1 MLKHIIILFLILTAT
16 AKTYAKE
23 EIVIGLIPEENIF
36 RQMDRYRPLGDYLG
50 KKLGIKVRFTILSR
64 YGDIIDRFRTKNLDG
79 AFLGALTSVIA
90 MDRLNLEP
98 ITRPV
103 LMDGSSSVEG
113 WIIVRKDS
121 KIRNIKDMKNKTIA
135 FVDRATLTGFLFAI
149 AYLREHGIES
159 PLNYFREY
167 YFTGSHASSLLSVLD
182 GKADIGVAKDTIVR
196 ERMAND
202 PMIEE
207 EIMVIARSIKL
218 PNTTLCIRN
227 DMNKKLKDEILRIL
241 LEMEKDS
248 EGRNILNKMG
258 ATRFIRALNDDFRP
272 VYTLLNKAGFNL
284 KTYIYR

>member
-64 YGDIIDRFRTKNLDG
+64 YGDIIDRFKAKNLDG

>member
-1 MLKHIIILFLILTAT
+1 MLKHIIILFLILIAT
-16 AKTYAKE
+16 TRTYAKE

-36 RQMDRYRPLGDYLG
+36 KQMDRYRPLGDYLG
-50 KKLGIKVRFTILSR
+50 KRLGIKVRFTILSR

-98 ITRPV
+98 VARPV

-113 WIIVRKDS
+113 WLIVRKDS

-135 FVDRATLTGFLFAI
+135 FVDRATATGFLFAI

-207 EIMVIARSIKL
+207 EIMVIARSIKF

-227 DMNKKLKDEILRIL
+227 DMERKLKDEILRIL

-248 EGRNILNKMG
+248 EGRDILNKMG
-258 ATRFIRALNDDFRP
+258 AIRFIRASKDDFTP

-284 KTYIYR
+284 RKYIYR